1 MLQGNRRVEVFRRRR
16 AAEPGSHGRA
26 QARPAVLCQDQKR
39 RGAVGVGGPRGC
51 CPEEHHGQPGSRGAP
66 PQSRPGTN
74 PLPLCSIPSG
84 LRFTNWFFL
93 SLPCSKAD
101 NKVVRNKLA
110 EKIAEERAKALLK
123 SMEKGG
129 GGGGGGGGRK
139 RPAEDSPQPSSVGS
153 GSEAQGGGA
162 PAKKTK
168 KKHGGKEKKKGKK
181 QQ

>member
-1 MLQGNRRVEVFRRRR
+1 MKFSDADAQQSQEVMDELKRVQQYFVKIKN
-16 AAEPGSHGRA
+16 AEA
-26 QARPAVLCQDQKR
+26 
-39 RGAVGVGGPRGC
+39 
-51 CPEEHHGQPGSRGAP
+51 
-66 PQSRPGTN
+66 
-74 PLPLCSIPSG
+74 PSG
-84 LRFTNWFFL
+84 SAPEAAAAQRSTTVNQEAAARLLKADLVRTPSPSVQFLLVLDLLIGFF
-93 SLPCSKAD
+93 SLPCLKAD

-129 GGGGGGGGRK
+129 GGRK
-139 RPAEDSPQPSSVGS
+139 RPAEDSPQPSSVDS